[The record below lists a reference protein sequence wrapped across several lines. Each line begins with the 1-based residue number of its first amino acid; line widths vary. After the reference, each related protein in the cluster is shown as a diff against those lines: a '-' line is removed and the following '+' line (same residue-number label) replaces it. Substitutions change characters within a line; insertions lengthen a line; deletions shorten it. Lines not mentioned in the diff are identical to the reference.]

1 MSSSMRE
8 QMEAELER
16 LHTTMRELSDASASL
31 ESATEEAV
39 AKNRLVAATV
49 DGTGRLTELK
59 FHTEGYRT
67 MAPAELSAAIVEVV
81 GRAQKQMA
89 DRVAQAY
96 EAFMPEGIDTQAA
109 IRGDLDP
116 EETLRRMG
124 VSLDDLG

>member
-1 MSSSMRE
+1 MRE

-59 FHTEGYRT
+59 FHTDGYRS

-81 GRAQKQMA
+81 GRAQRQMA
-89 DRVAQAY
+89 ERVSQAY
-96 EAFMPEGIDTQAA
+96 EAFMPEGVDPQAA
-109 IRGDLDP
+109 MRGDLDP

-124 VSLDDLG
+124 VSLDDFK